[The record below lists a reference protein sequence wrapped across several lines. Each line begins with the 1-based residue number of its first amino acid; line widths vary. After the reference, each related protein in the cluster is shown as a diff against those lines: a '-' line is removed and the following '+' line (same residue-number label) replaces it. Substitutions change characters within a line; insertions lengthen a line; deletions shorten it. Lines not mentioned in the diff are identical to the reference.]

1 VQLLDWLDPEALIQS
16 FGAFAVLGVCAVVVA
31 ETGLLVGLFLPGDSL
46 PFTTG
51 LLTATGV
58 IRTPIAAVALA
69 IGVAAFVG
77 DQIGYTIGR
86 KGGPR
91 VFNRPDSRFFKQ
103 EYVTRTQHFYDR
115 YGGRTVVLARFVP
128 VVRTF
133 APVMAGVG
141 GCATARSSPTTR
153 WEPSAGVLV

>member
-1 VQLLDWLDPEALIQS
+1 VFGPVQLLDWLDPEALIQS
-16 FGAFAVLGVCAVVVA
+16 FGAFAALGVCAVVVA
-31 ETGLLVGLFLPGDSL
+31 ETGLLVGFFLPGDSL

-91 VFNRPDSRFFKQ
+91 VF
-103 EYVTRTQHFYDR
+103 
-115 YGGRTVVLARFVP
+115 TV
-128 VVRTF
+128 
-133 APVMAGVG
+133 
-141 GCATARSSPTTR
+141 PTHA
-153 WEPSAGVLV
+153 S